1 MQDDSTSND
10 AIKSAIPRR
19 QHFRL
24 KATTTRNSDAPT
36 YITQL
41 RICNCTPYLIIR
53 NESLKFTSL
62 SQFSKLYCV
71 CNVAKHHPL
80 VFKPTSNSSWTN
92 ECYHRA
98 KKPFRLVFLLNFR
111 FRWPL
116 WELHDELRNGWR
128 DENVNKSNSD
138 FHQHSSDVN
147 AWRWVISNKDTAP
160 KRIVVRRKSFPFT
173 CRCFPWLLLHLIV
186 YASSEVSS
194 RFTQHRRAR
203 NTGFEKKKALCS
215 EVPFHYLCMRF

>member
-1 MQDDSTSND
+1 MFVDVESEETILLNEASLKQKYYRIKLSRIEEVSYIVQDDSTSND

-80 VFKPTSNSSWTN
+80 VFKPTSNSS
-92 ECYHRA
+92 
-98 KKPFRLVFLLNFR
+98 
-111 FRWPL
+111 
-116 WELHDELRNGWR
+116 
-128 DENVNKSNSD
+128 
-138 FHQHSSDVN
+138 
-147 AWRWVISNKDTAP
+147 
-160 KRIVVRRKSFPFT
+160 
-173 CRCFPWLLLHLIV
+173 
-186 YASSEVSS
+186 
-194 RFTQHRRAR
+194 
-203 NTGFEKKKALCS
+203 
-215 EVPFHYLCMRF
+215 